1 MSCGG
6 KMRNLLTFILVVPFI
21 IFADSD
27 CQPSIWGP
35 DDEIGAANMISNE
48 NTLEAVK
55 LIKKGMSHG
64 LGIVIEPGMPAF
76 APRYTELQVVQPN
89 QHFGRDTT
97 SDFGYDI
104 TYNDDILQMWIG
116 TGPQL
121 DGLGHVGD
129 DDIFY
134 NCNKGE
140 DFSFITGLTKMGIEK
155 IPPLVGRGVLINMAK
170 HHGVSSMYGGQGITR
185 EDIKKAIKKQNI
197 ELKKGDIILFHT
209 GWTDAKLK
217 SSPEEWG
224 ASIPGITNDAA
235 VYLSEFKPMAVGAD
249 TWGLG
254 AVPPIEGDKV
264 YYDHVTL
271 IKENCIYILETMDT
285 GKLAKENVTEF
296 MFVLGQPKLKGAV
309 QMIINPVALW

>member
-1 MSCGG
+1 
-6 KMRNLLTFILVVPFI
+6 MRNLLTFILAIPII

-121 DGLGHVGD
+121 DGLGHIGD

-140 DFSFITGLTKMGIEK
+140 DFSFITGLTKMGIET

-170 HHGVSSMYGGQGITR
+170 HHGVSSMRGGEGITR

-271 IKENCIYILETMDT
+271 IKENGIYILETMDT
-285 GKLAKENVTEF
+285 GRLAKENVTEF

>member
-1 MSCGG
+1 
-6 KMRNLLTFILVVPFI
+6 MRNLLTFLLVIPFI
-21 IFADSD
+21 VFADSD

-121 DGLGHVGD
+121 DGLGHIGD

-140 DFSFITGLTKMGIEK
+140 DFSFITGLTKMGIETV
-155 IPPLVGRGVLINMAK
+155 PPLVGRGVLINMAK
-170 HHGVSSMYGGQGITR
+170 HHGVSSMSGGQGITR

-271 IKENCIYILETMDT
+271 IKENGIYILETMDT

>member
-1 MSCGG
+1 
-6 KMRNLLTFILVVPFI
+6 MRNLLTFILAIPFI

-121 DGLGHVGD
+121 DGLGHIGD

-140 DFSFITGLTKMGIEK
+140 DFSFITGLTKMGIETV
-155 IPPLVGRGVLINMAK
+155 PPLVGRGVLINMAK
-170 HHGVSSMYGGQGITR
+170 HHGVSSMRGGEGITR

-271 IKENCIYILETMDT
+271 IKENGIYILETMDT
-285 GKLAKENVTEF
+285 GRLAKENVTEF

>member
-1 MSCGG
+1 
-6 KMRNLLTFILVVPFI
+6 MRSLLNFILVIPFI
-21 IFADSD
+21 IFADTD

-121 DGLGHVGD
+121 DGLGHIGD

-140 DFSFITGLTKMGIEK
+140 DFSFITGLTKMGIETV
-155 IPPLVGRGVLINMAK
+155 PPLVGRGVLINMAK
-170 HHGVSSMYGGQGITR
+170 HHGVSSMRGGEGITR

-235 VYLSEFKPMAVGAD
+235 VYLSELKPMAVGAD

-254 AVPPIEGDKV
+254 AVPPIQGDKV

-271 IKENCIYILETMDT
+271 IKENGIYILETMDT

>member
-1 MSCGG
+1 
-6 KMRNLLTFILVVPFI
+6 MRNLLTFILVIPFI

-121 DGLGHVGD
+121 DGLGHIGD

-140 DFSFITGLTKMGIEK
+140 DFSFITGLTKMGIETV
-155 IPPLVGRGVLINMAK
+155 PPLVGRGVLINMAK
-170 HHGVSSMYGGQGITR
+170 HHGVSSMRGGEGITR

-209 GWTDAKLK
+209 GWTDAKLI

-235 VYLSEFKPMAVGAD
+235 VYLSELKPMAVGAD

-271 IKENCIYILETMDT
+271 IKENGIYILETMDT
-285 GKLAKENVTEF
+285 GRLAKENVTEF

>member
-1 MSCGG
+1 
-6 KMRNLLTFILVVPFI
+6 MRNLLTFILAIPFI

-121 DGLGHVGD
+121 DGLGHIGD

-140 DFSFITGLTKMGIEK
+140 DFSFITGLTKMGIETV
-155 IPPLVGRGVLINMAK
+155 PPLVGRGVLINMAK
-170 HHGVSSMYGGQGITR
+170 HHGVSSMSGGQGITR

-209 GWTDAKLK
+209 GWTDEKLK

-235 VYLSEFKPMAVGAD
+235 VFLSEFRPMAVGAD
-249 TWGLG
+249 TCGLG

-271 IKENCIYILETMDT
+271 IKENGIYILETMDT
-285 GKLAKENVTEF
+285 GRLAKENVTEF

>member
-1 MSCGG
+1 
-6 KMRNLLTFILVVPFI
+6 MRNLLTFILVIPFI

-121 DGLGHVGD
+121 DGLGHIGD

-140 DFSFITGLTKMGIEK
+140 DFSFITGLTKMGIET

-170 HHGVSSMYGGQGITR
+170 HHGVSSMRGGEGITR
-185 EDIKKAIKKQNI
+185 EDIKQAIKKQNI

-271 IKENCIYILETMDT
+271 IKENGIYILETMDT

>member
-1 MSCGG
+1 
-6 KMRNLLTFILVVPFI
+6 MRSLLNFILVIPFI
-21 IFADSD
+21 IFADTD

-121 DGLGHVGD
+121 DGLGHIGD

-140 DFSFITGLTKMGIEK
+140 DFSFITGLTKMGIETV
-155 IPPLVGRGVLINMAK
+155 PPLVGRGVLINMAK
-170 HHGVSSMYGGQGITR
+170 HHGVSSMLGGQGITR

-197 ELKKGDIILFHT
+197 DLRKGDIILFHT

-235 VYLSEFKPMAVGAD
+235 VYLSELKPMAVGAD

-271 IKENCIYILETMDT
+271 IKENGIYILETMDT

>member
-1 MSCGG
+1 
-6 KMRNLLTFILVVPFI
+6 MRNLLTFILVIPFI

-121 DGLGHVGD
+121 DGLGHIGD

-140 DFSFITGLTKMGIEK
+140 DFSFITGLTKMGIETV
-155 IPPLVGRGVLINMAK
+155 PPLVGRGVLINMAK
-170 HHGVSSMYGGQGITR
+170 HHGVSSMLGGQGITR

-197 ELKKGDIILFHT
+197 DLRKGDIILFHT

-235 VYLSEFKPMAVGAD
+235 VYLSELKPMAVGAD

-254 AVPPIEGDKV
+254 AVPPIQGDKV

-271 IKENCIYILETMDT
+271 IKENGIYILETMDT

>member
-1 MSCGG
+1 
-6 KMRNLLTFILVVPFI
+6 MRNLLTFILAIPFI

-121 DGLGHVGD
+121 DGLGHIGD

-140 DFSFITGLTKMGIEK
+140 DFSFITGLTKMGIET

-170 HHGVSSMYGGQGITR
+170 HHGVSSMRGGEGITR

-235 VYLSEFKPMAVGAD
+235 VYLSKFKPMAVGAD

-271 IKENCIYILETMDT
+271 IKENGIYILETMDT
-285 GKLAKENVTEF
+285 GRLAKENVTEF

>member
-1 MSCGG
+1 
-6 KMRNLLTFILVVPFI
+6 MRYICFFILITSMDLFSEEKCEV
-21 IFADSD
+21 SK
-27 CQPSIWGP
+27 WGAA
-35 DDEIGAANMISNE
+35 DEIGSANLISNA
-48 NTLEAVK
+48 NTLSAIK
-55 LIKKGMSHG
+55 LVKKGMSHG

-76 APRYTELQVVQPN
+76 EPRYTEIQVVQPN

-97 SDFGYDI
+97 ADFGYDI

-121 DGLGHVGD
+121 DGLGHIGN

-134 NCNKGE
+134 NCNNGA
-140 DFSFITGLTKMGIEK
+140 DFSFITGLTKLGIEK
-155 IPPLVGRGVLINMAK
+155 VPPLIGRGVLVDMARY
-170 HHGVSSMYGGQGITR
+170 HEVSSMSGGQPITR
-185 EDIKKAIKKQNI
+185 QDII
-197 ELKKGDIILFHT
+197 EAANEQKINFKKGDIIIFHT

-217 SSPEEWG
+217 DYPEEWG
-224 ASIPGITNDAA
+224 SSIPGITNDAA
-235 VYLSEFKPMAVGAD
+235 VYLASLEPMAVGAD

-271 IKENCIYILETMDT
+271 IKENGIYILETMNT
-285 GKLAKENVTEF
+285 GKLAENQVSEF
-296 MFVLGQPKLKGAV
+296 MFVLGQPKIKGAV

>member
-1 MSCGG
+1 
-6 KMRNLLTFILVVPFI
+6 MRSLLTFILVIPFI
-21 IFADSD
+21 IFADTD

-121 DGLGHVGD
+121 DGLGHIGD

-140 DFSFITGLTKMGIEK
+140 DFSFITGLTKMGIETV
-155 IPPLVGRGVLINMAK
+155 PPLVGRGVLINMAK
-170 HHGVSSMYGGQGITR
+170 HHGVSSMLGGQGITR

-197 ELKKGDIILFHT
+197 DLRKGDIILFHT

-235 VYLSEFKPMAVGAD
+235 VYLSELKPMAVGAD

-254 AVPPIEGDKV
+254 AVPPIQGDKV

-271 IKENCIYILETMDT
+271 IKENGIYILETMDT

>member
-1 MSCGG
+1 
-6 KMRNLLTFILVVPFI
+6 
-21 IFADSD
+21 
-27 CQPSIWGP
+27 
-35 DDEIGAANMISNE
+35 MISNE

-140 DFSFITGLTKMGIEK
+140 DFSFITGLTKMGIET

-170 HHGVSSMYGGQGITR
+170 RHGVSSMYGGQGITR

-271 IKENCIYILETMDT
+271 IKENGIYILETMDT
-285 GKLAKENVTEF
+285 GRLAKENVTEF

>member
-1 MSCGG
+1 
-6 KMRNLLTFILVVPFI
+6 MRNLLTFILVIPFI

-121 DGLGHVGD
+121 DGLGHIGD

-140 DFSFITGLTKMGIEK
+140 DFSFITGLTKMGIETV
-155 IPPLVGRGVLINMAK
+155 PPLVGRGVLINMAK
-170 HHGVSSMYGGQGITR
+170 HHGVSSMRGGEGITR

-271 IKENCIYILETMDT
+271 IKENGIYILETMDT
-285 GKLAKENVTEF
+285 GRLAKENVTEF

>member
-1 MSCGG
+1 
-6 KMRNLLTFILVVPFI
+6 MRNLLTFLIVIPFI
-21 IFADSD
+21 VFADSD

-121 DGLGHVGD
+121 DGLGHIGD

-140 DFSFITGLTKMGIEK
+140 DFSFITGLTKMGIETV
-155 IPPLVGRGVLINMAK
+155 PPLVGRGVLINMAK
-170 HHGVSSMYGGQGITR
+170 HHGVSSMSGGQGITR

-235 VYLSEFKPMAVGAD
+235 VFLSEFKPMAVGAD

-271 IKENCIYILETMDT
+271 IKENGIYILETMDT

>member
-1 MSCGG
+1 
-6 KMRNLLTFILVVPFI
+6 MRSLLTFILVIPFI
-21 IFADSD
+21 IFADTD

-121 DGLGHVGD
+121 DGLGHIGD

-140 DFSFITGLTKMGIEK
+140 DFSFITGLTKMGIETV
-155 IPPLVGRGVLINMAK
+155 PPLVGRGVLINMAK
-170 HHGVSSMYGGQGITR
+170 HHGVSSMLGGQGITR

-197 ELKKGDIILFHT
+197 DFRKGDIILFHT

-235 VYLSEFKPMAVGAD
+235 VYLSELKPMAVGAD

-254 AVPPIEGDKV
+254 AVPPIQGDKV

-271 IKENCIYILETMDT
+271 IKENGIYILETMDT

>member
-1 MSCGG
+1 
-6 KMRNLLTFILVVPFI
+6 MRNLLTFILAIPFI

-121 DGLGHVGD
+121 DGLGHIGD

-140 DFSFITGLTKMGIEK
+140 DFSFITGLTKMGIET

-170 HHGVSSMYGGQGITR
+170 HHGVSSMSGGQGITR

-209 GWTDAKLK
+209 GWTDEKLK

-235 VYLSEFKPMAVGAD
+235 VFLSEFRPMAVGAD

-271 IKENCIYILETMDT
+271 IKENGIYILETMDT
-285 GKLAKENVTEF
+285 GRLAKENVTEF

>member
-1 MSCGG
+1 
-6 KMRNLLTFILVVPFI
+6 MRNLLTFILVVPFI

-121 DGLGHVGD
+121 DGLGHIGD

-140 DFSFITGLTKMGIEK
+140 DFSFITGLTKMGIET

-170 HHGVSSMYGGQGITR
+170 HHGVSSMRGGEGITR
-185 EDIKKAIKKQNI
+185 EDIKQAIKKQNI

-271 IKENCIYILETMDT
+271 IKENGIYILETMDT
-285 GKLAKENVTEF
+285 GRLAKENVTEF

>member
-1 MSCGG
+1 
-6 KMRNLLTFILVVPFI
+6 MRNLLTFLIVIPFI
-21 IFADSD
+21 VFADSD

-121 DGLGHVGD
+121 DGLGHIGD

-140 DFSFITGLTKMGIEK
+140 DFSFITGLTKMGIETV
-155 IPPLVGRGVLINMAK
+155 PPLVGRGVLINMAK
-170 HHGVSSMYGGQGITR
+170 HHGVSSMSGGQGITR

-209 GWTDAKLK
+209 GWTDEKLK

-235 VYLSEFKPMAVGAD
+235 VYLSELKPMAVGAD

-271 IKENCIYILETMDT
+271 IKENGIYILETMDT

>member
-1 MSCGG
+1 
-6 KMRNLLTFILVVPFI
+6 MRYLLFTALTISFFSS
-21 IFADSD
+21 ADDQCHS
-27 CQPSIWGP
+27 SKWGLK
-35 DDEIGAANMISNE
+35 DEIGSANLISKE
-48 NTLEAVK
+48 NTLQAIK
-55 LIKKGMSHG
+55 LVKKGMSHG
-64 LGIVIEPGMPAF
+64 LGIIIEPSMPSF
-76 APRYTELQVVQPN
+76 PPRYTELQVVQPN

-121 DGLGHVGD
+121 DGLGHIGD
-129 DDIFY
+129 GDVFY

-140 DFSFITGLTKMGIEK
+140 DFSFITGLTKLGIEK
-155 IPPLVGRGVLINMAK
+155 VPPLVGRGVLINMAK
-170 HHGVSSMYGGQGITR
+170 YFGIDNMEGGQGITR
-185 EDIKKAIKKQNI
+185 ENIQEAVKQQNI
-197 ELKKGDIILFHT
+197 TLKKGDIIIFHT
-209 GWTDAKLK
+209 GWTDAKLR

-224 ASIPGITNDAA
+224 STIPGITNDAA
-235 VYLSEFKPMAVGAD
+235 VYLASLNPMAVGAD

-271 IKENCIYILETMDT
+271 IKENGIYILETMNT
-285 GKLAKENVTEF
+285 GKLASEGVSEF
-296 MFVLGQPKLKGAV
+296 MFVLGQPKIKGAV

>member
-1 MSCGG
+1 
-6 KMRNLLTFILVVPFI
+6 MRNLLTFILVIPFI

-121 DGLGHVGD
+121 DGLGHIGD

-140 DFSFITGLTKMGIEK
+140 DFSFITGLTKMGIETV
-155 IPPLVGRGVLINMAK
+155 PPLVGRGVLINMAK
-170 HHGVSSMYGGQGITR
+170 HHGVSSMRGGEGITR

-209 GWTDAKLK
+209 GWTDAKLI

-235 VYLSEFKPMAVGAD
+235 VYLSELKPMAVGAD

-271 IKENCIYILETMDT
+271 IKENGIYILETMDT

>member
-1 MSCGG
+1 
-6 KMRNLLTFILVVPFI
+6 
-21 IFADSD
+21 
-27 CQPSIWGP
+27 
-35 DDEIGAANMISNE
+35 
-48 NTLEAVK
+48 
-55 LIKKGMSHG
+55 MSHG
-64 LGIVIEPGMPAF
+64 LGIIIEPSMPSF
-76 APRYTELQVVQPN
+76 PPRYTELQVVQPN

-121 DGLGHVGD
+121 DGLGHIGD
-129 DDIFY
+129 DDVFY

-140 DFSFITGLTKMGIEK
+140 DFSFITGLTKLGIEK
-155 IPPLVGRGVLINMAK
+155 VPPLVGRGVLINMAK
-170 HHGVSSMYGGQGITR
+170 YFGIDNMEGGQGITR
-185 EDIKKAIKKQNI
+185 ENIQEAAKQQNVT
-197 ELKKGDIILFHT
+197 LKKGDIIIFHT

-224 ASIPGITNDAA
+224 STIPGITNDAA
-235 VYLSEFKPMAVGAD
+235 VYLASLNPMAVGAD

-271 IKENCIYILETMDT
+271 IKENGIYILETMNT
-285 GKLAKENVTEF
+285 GKLASEGVSEF
-296 MFVLGQPKLKGAV
+296 MFVLGQPKIKGAV

>member
-1 MSCGG
+1 
-6 KMRNLLTFILVVPFI
+6 MRSLLTFILVIPFV
-21 IFADSD
+21 IFADTD

-121 DGLGHVGD
+121 DGLGHIGD
-129 DDIFY
+129 EDIFY

-140 DFSFITGLTKMGIEK
+140 DFSFITGLTKMGIETV
-155 IPPLVGRGVLINMAK
+155 PPLVGRGVLINMAK
-170 HHGVSSMYGGQGITR
+170 HHGVSSMLGGQGITR

-197 ELKKGDIILFHT
+197 DLRKGDIILFHT

-235 VYLSEFKPMAVGAD
+235 VYLSELKPMAVGAD

-254 AVPPIEGDKV
+254 AVPPIQGDKV

-271 IKENCIYILETMDT
+271 IKENGIYILETMDT

>member
-1 MSCGG
+1 
-6 KMRNLLTFILVVPFI
+6 MRSLLTFILVIPFI
-21 IFADSD
+21 IFADTD

-121 DGLGHVGD
+121 DGLGHIGD

-140 DFSFITGLTKMGIEK
+140 DFSFITGLTKMGIETV
-155 IPPLVGRGVLINMAK
+155 PPLVGRGVLINMAK
-170 HHGVSSMYGGQGITR
+170 HHGVSSMLGGQGITR

-197 ELKKGDIILFHT
+197 DLRKGDIILFHT

-235 VYLSEFKPMAVGAD
+235 VYLSELKPMAVGAD

-271 IKENCIYILETMDT
+271 IKENGIYILETMDT

>member
-1 MSCGG
+1 
-6 KMRNLLTFILVVPFI
+6 MRNLLTFILAIPFI

-121 DGLGHVGD
+121 DGLGHIGD

-140 DFSFITGLTKMGIEK
+140 DFSFITGLTKMGIET
-155 IPPLVGRGVLINMAK
+155 IPPLVGRGVLVNMAK
-170 HHGVSSMYGGQGITR
+170 HHEVSSMYGGQGITR

-254 AVPPIEGDKV
+254 AVPPIDGDKV

-271 IKENCIYILETMDT
+271 IKENGIYILETMDT

>member
-1 MSCGG
+1 
-6 KMRNLLTFILVVPFI
+6 MRSLLNFILVIPFI
-21 IFADSD
+21 IFADTD

-121 DGLGHVGD
+121 DGLGHIGD
-129 DDIFY
+129 EDIFY

-140 DFSFITGLTKMGIEK
+140 DFSFITGLTKMGIETV
-155 IPPLVGRGVLINMAK
+155 PPLVGRGVLINMAK
-170 HHGVSSMYGGQGITR
+170 HHGVSSMLGGQGITR

-197 ELKKGDIILFHT
+197 DLRKGDIILFHT

-235 VYLSEFKPMAVGAD
+235 VYLSELKPMAVGAD

-254 AVPPIEGDKV
+254 AVPPIQGDKV

-271 IKENCIYILETMDT
+271 IKENGIYILETMDT